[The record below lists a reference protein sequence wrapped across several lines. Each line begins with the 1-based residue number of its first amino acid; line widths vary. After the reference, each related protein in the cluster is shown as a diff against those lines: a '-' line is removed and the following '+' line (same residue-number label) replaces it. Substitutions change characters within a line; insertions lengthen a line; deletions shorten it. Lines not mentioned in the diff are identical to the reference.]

1 MSRPKR
7 ASLCLV
13 LSPTGRRVYDLDM
26 IALCRPWLLLSVP
39 VALLAGCGSTNYL
52 PTAPGDFDL
61 RTDAAGVVVLENG
74 APEIQDYQRIGMALA
89 KAKKEIDAIQKCREI
104 AAENGGDGI
113 VMPESKG
120 EKDWKCTVLR
130 RKTGKIKD

>member
-1 MSRPKR
+1 
-7 ASLCLV
+7 
-13 LSPTGRRVYDLDM
+13 M
-26 IALCRPWLLLSVP
+26 IALRRPWLLLSLP
-39 VALLAGCGSTNYL
+39 VLLLVGCSSPNYL

-61 RTDAAGVVVLENG
+61 RTDAAGVVVLEPN
-74 APEIQDYQRIGMALA
+74 APEVQDYQRIGMALA

-120 EKDWKCTVLR
+120 EKEWKCTVLR
-130 RKTGKIKD
+130 RKTGKLDD